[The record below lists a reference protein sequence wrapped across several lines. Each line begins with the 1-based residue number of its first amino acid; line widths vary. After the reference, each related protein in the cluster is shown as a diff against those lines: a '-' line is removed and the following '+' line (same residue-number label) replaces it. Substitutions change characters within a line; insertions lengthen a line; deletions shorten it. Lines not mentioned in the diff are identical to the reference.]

1 MLVLSS
7 SSMIAR
13 YVCKKGG
20 LAVVRL
26 VMSGGEVNS
35 VLWERFGLNQVF
47 SRTHRNGVRVVTVKT
62 GTPFRF

>member
-26 VMSGGEVNS
+26 VMSGGEVNG
-35 VLWERFGLNQVF
+35 VLWERFGLLTIRF
-47 SRTHRNGVRVVTVKT
+47 LAERTGMAFVLL
-62 GTPFRF
+62 P